1 MSPALESS
9 HDPLSQAKTI
19 QADAALVGFD
29 WPSVEGPIAKVREEI
44 AEIEDALAR
53 GNLHAA
59 KRELGDV
66 LFAVVNLSRFVDAD
80 PNDELRHANER
91 FLTRFALLEKEVTRS
106 GRTMKQCSLQ
116 ELDEVW
122 DRVKR
127 TRSNT

>member
-1 MSPALESS
+1 
-9 HDPLSQAKTI
+9 
-19 QADAALVGFD
+19 LVGFD
-29 WPSVEGPIAKVREEI
+29 WPSVEGPIAKIREEI

-53 GNLHAA
+53 GNLNAA

-80 PNDELRHANER
+80 PNDELRHATER
-91 FLTRFALLEKEVTRS
+91 FLTRFALVEKEVTRS

-122 DRVKR
+122 DRVKKAG
-127 TRSNT
+127 SNT